1 MKKLVSAVS
10 LRLECGTDIIG
21 YQLRAFFLAEI
32 NIFREEKSLS
42 AQQRWSS
49 RDFFEYE
56 YEYFEYFTH
65 LCRRISELSYFFLPK
80 NS

>member
-42 AQQRWSS
+42 ALR
-49 RDFFEYE
+49 RDRDRESQKFYW
-56 YEYFEYFTH
+56 
-65 LCRRISELSYFFLPK
+65 
-80 NS
+80 